1 MLHVKA
7 VSSLYSQRRL
17 RYHFRMACVL
27 PLTVSVADSRDWFGS
42 WRRSK
47 SLVVSAAALLLGAC
61 GADAAATANAG
72 PFNPP
77 GASGGSAVSDA
88 GLASTDAAWQPP
100 PSLGGGPATGTG
112 VPASGEKCGAVT
124 QTAENKLQPVDIIF
138 GVDTS
143 GSMAEEVAEVQQNL
157 NAFSQQIISSG
168 IDVRVIMLATPQ
180 GAALLSGGV
189 AVDGPCIGPPL
200 GSGQCPN
207 DSNPPRY
214 VHIEQEVTSWDVLDV
229 YINAYPKY
237 APHLREHSLKTFVTI
252 SDDNADPSTGPFA
265 IVAQLGGLVPAIHS
279 ADAFIAAVDKLAPGS
294 AMWSSWRYSGIY
306 SFSICP
312 SAELGAV
319 GTVHQELVQRTQG
332 VAGDLC
338 LQEFAPVFNELA
350 RQVTAAVT
358 LSCDWEIPAPQGG
371 VFDRDKTNVR
381 LTVNG
386 AVDQLLK
393 VPEASKCGSVEGW
406 HYDDEANPGHVVV
419 CPVTCRRIQAA
430 KAAQVDLQFG
440 CQTLVLL

>member
-1 MLHVKA
+1 M
-7 VSSLYSQRRL
+7 
-17 RYHFRMACVL
+17 
-27 PLTVSVADSRDWFGS
+27 TVPVADSRERFSS
-42 WRRSK
+42 WRCSK
-47 SLVVSAAALLLGAC
+47 RLAASAAALLLAAC
-61 GADAAATANAG
+61 GADAAATANAA

-77 GASGGSAVSDA
+77 GASGGSGVSDA
-88 GLASTDAAWQPP
+88 GPAGTDAAAGSGSPAPP
-100 PSLGGGPATGTG
+100 PPGLGGGPVTGTG
-112 VPASGEKCGAVT
+112 APVADEKCGAVT

-157 NAFSQQIISSG
+157 NAFSQQIINSG

-180 GAALLSGGV
+180 GGALLSGGT
-189 AVDGPCIGPPL
+189 AVDGPCIAPPL

-237 APHLREHSLKTFVTI
+237 APHLRENSLKTFVSI

-265 IVAQLGGLVPAIHS
+265 IIAELGGLVPVIHS

-319 GTVHQELVQRTQG
+319 GTVHQELVQRTKG

-338 LQEFAPVFNELA
+338 LQEFAPVFDELA

-358 LSCDWEIPAPQGG
+358 LSCAWEIPAPQGG
-371 VFDRDKTNVR
+371 AFDRDKTNVR
-381 LTVNG
+381 LTVDG

-393 VPEASKCGSVEGW
+393 VPEVSRCGSVEGW
-406 HYDDEANPGHVVV
+406 HYDNEASPANVVV
-419 CPVTCRRIQAA
+419 CPATCRRIQAA